1 MIWEKMELAKKP
13 VASIRAVSILV
24 GVMIGCILAYAY
36 QVNLPTLFY
45 EMNVAGLVAF
55 VAIPMLAGFVVG
67 LLNPS
72 TGMRDGLLVGLLSGL
87 FNSIMATIKLIYA
100 PECGEAYAFSF
111 FAIMS
116 VFVWM
121 ILGAVAAELAKR
133 FYE

>member
-1 MIWEKMELAKKP
+1 MAKKP
-13 VASIRAVSILV
+13 VASIRAVSILA
-24 GVMIGCILAYAY
+24 GVIIGCVLAYAY

-45 EMNVAGLVAF
+45 EVNVASLVVFAA
-55 VAIPMLAGFVVG
+55 VPLLTGFVVG

-87 FNSIMATIKLIYA
+87 FNSILATIKLIYA
-100 PECGEAYAFSF
+100 PVLEIGEAYAFSL

-121 ILGAVAAELAKR
+121 VLAAAAAELAKR

>member
-1 MIWEKMELAKKP
+1 MGLANKP

-24 GVMIGCILAYAY
+24 GVIIGCVLAYAY

-45 EMNVAGLVAF
+45 EVNVASLVVFAA
-55 VAIPMLAGFVVG
+55 VPLLTGFVVG

-87 FNSIMATIKLIYA
+87 FSSILATIKLIYA
-100 PECGEAYAFSF
+100 PVLEIGEAYAFSL

-121 ILGAVAAELAKR
+121 VLAAAAAELAKR